1 MPEVFCVYAFFSEN
15 YIKSTLIAVQPHPLF
30 APWYKPNITA
40 AADIISTCF
49 KCVHVPLILC
59 AASHLYPFPVFYRH
73 MWYVEVWKCKPS
85 FCAASFLTSIF
96 PGCTPCLKKKI
107 KKIQTNKKN
116 PKNTTKQ
123 KTPNQNNY
131 FFPCWGLNK
140 TLKTSLLVY
149 ISSTFIEW
157 VCSNLVGLLSNL
169 TVNGIHL
176 Q

>member
-1 MPEVFCVYAFFSEN
+1 MLSEN
-15 YIKSTLIAVQPHPLF
+15 CIKTPLIAVQPHLLF
-30 APWYKPNITA
+30 APWYKPNTA
-40 AADIISTCF
+40 APADIISTCF

-85 FCAASFLTSIF
+85 FCAASFLTLIF
-96 PGCTPCLKKKI
+96 PGSTPCFKKI
-107 KKIQTNKKN
+107 K
-116 PKNTTKQ
+116 PKTKQ
-123 KTPNQNNY
+123 KSPKYNKTKITKPKQS
-131 FFPCWGLNK
+131 FPCWGLNK
-140 TLKTSLLVY
+140 TLRTSLLVY

-157 VCSNLVGLLSNL
+157 MCSNLVGLLSNL